1 MLDWMSSSQMVR
13 RGVAGGNTGTT
24 HQLTEAAQGAYQFVY
39 GPYAS
44 PVLTINPGDIVIAE
58 TLDAFGGAIKTVHD
72 LPSQKLTM
80 PFVNPQ
86 NGPIFVSGA
95 EKGDVLCVRIDK
107 IVPRGPQPVGTS
119 ALIPEFGGLVGNA
132 GTPMLN
138 PSLPERVM
146 KYEVTEAGV
155 RFNDRIMLPYE
166 PFIGTLGV
174 SPQIEA
180 VSSLQPDY
188 WGGNMDLP
196 DVAPGAIL
204 YFPVHT
210 NGAYLYLGDCH
221 GRQGDGELCG
231 VAVEMASTT
240 TIQVDL
246 IKSWAIGWPRLENE
260 HCIMTIGS
268 ARPMED
274 AARIAYRE
282 LIRWLVADYQFDE
295 TEAYFLLTQA
305 GKMRVGNM
313 VDPKYTLGASLL
325 KEYLPAS

>member
-1 MLDWMSSSQMVR
+1 MSSWFSSSYMAR
-13 RGVAGGNTGTT
+13 RGVAKGQTGRA
-24 HQLTEAAQGAYQFVY
+24 HQLTESAQGEYKYVY
-39 GPYAS
+39 GAYAA
-44 PVLTINPGDIVIAE
+44 PVLTIQPGDVVIAE
-58 TLDAFGGAIKTVHD
+58 TLDAFGGAIKTVD
-72 LPSQKLTM
+72 DMPSAKLNM

-86 NGPIFVSGA
+86 NGPIFVEGA

-119 ALIPEFGGLVGNA
+119 ALIPEFGGLAANA

-138 PSLPERVM
+138 KPLPERVM
-146 KYEVTEAGV
+146 KYHVTEAGV
-155 RFNDRIMLPYE
+155 KFNDRITLPYE

-174 SPQIEA
+174 SPQLEA
-180 VSSLQPDY
+180 VLSLQPDY

-196 DVAPGAIL
+196 DIAPGAIV
-204 YFPVHT
+204 YFPVQT
-210 NGAYLYLGDCH
+210 KGAYLYLGDCH

-231 VAVEMASTT
+231 VAVEIPSTT

-260 HCIMTIGS
+260 HFVMAIGS

-282 LIRWLVADYQFDE
+282 LIRWLVADYGFE
-295 TEAYFLLTQA
+295 ELEAYFLLTQA

-313 VDPKYTLGASLL
+313 VDPKYTLGASIL
-325 KEYLPAS
+325 KQYLPDA